1 MHEHHPTA
9 PTTPPSQSVN
19 KHATNTQTCMKATH
33 PRFNPPRNWTIEAP
47 VPTPSSDDAFA
58 EVKAK
63 VDLVKVVQEHVRLTK
78 RNKDL
83 WGLCPFHQEDSPSFK
98 VNPQMQSWYCFGCE
112 RSGDVFTFV
121 ELIEK
126 TDKRGALQ
134 LLAERAGVELK
145 KLSPEQKERSD
156 SRRRLLAMLKLA
168 AQFYEYVLWSTPAG
182 EKGRKLLEA
191 RMVGE
196 ETARRFQLGYA
207 PAGRGFAEYLR
218 AKKRSLQDA
227 QDAGLMRR
235 DGTDF
240 FAERLVIPIR
250 DERGQP
256 LAFTARTVRS
266 DEQRKYINSPETA
279 AYIKGRVIF
288 GLDLARDEISKKGHA
303 VLMEGQF
310 DVITA
315 HHHGV
320 TNAVASSG
328 TALTDD
334 QVRLLKRFTDEVL
347 LVFDADRAGRA
358 AAFKAI
364 ELAAAHQM
372 RTRVATVTPPAKDP
386 DEFLRAAG
394 AEAPQRWDELA
405 AAALSGWEFWIKDAL
420 TGLNPGNP
428 NQLELAASRAR
439 EVLEKIPDP
448 AVRETYRER
457 AASWIGVQPHLLT
470 AQANPLPPSG
480 GRVRERGGEAPGNG
494 KAGLAARLVGKKLT
508 VGRYLLQLLA
518 VRPVAFER
526 VRTKLTPDELD
537 EEDRGIYERMLET
550 YERGGASGLETELAE
565 YPAEEQDLIRRA
577 WAAPPPSVDDEVAVE
592 LAERIRL
599 DHMKGLHSGIIREL
613 SEAESGKDSE
623 RVARLEAKARE
634 LARAINDLERRS

>member
-1 MHEHHPTA
+1 MA
-9 PTTPPSQSVN
+9 
-19 KHATNTQTCMKATH
+19 M
-33 PRFNPPRNWTIEAP
+33 
-47 VPTPSSDDAFA
+47 PTPASDDAFA

-134 LLAERAGVELK
+134 MLAERAGVELK
-145 KLSPEQKERSD
+145 RLSPEQKERSD

-168 AQFYEYVLWSTPAG
+168 AQYYEYVLWSTPAG
-182 EKGRKLLEA
+182 EVGRRLLADRE
-191 RMVGE
+191 VGE

-218 AKKRSLQDA
+218 VKKRSLADA
-227 QDAGLMRR
+227 QEAGLIRR
-235 DGTDF
+235 DGSDF
-240 FAERLVIPIR
+240 FAQRLVIPIR

-256 LAFTARTVRS
+256 LAFTARTVRT
-266 DEQRKYINSPETA
+266 DEPRKYINSPETP
-279 AYIKGRVIF
+279 AYVKGRVIF
-288 GLDLARDEISKKGHA
+288 GLDLARDEVARRGHA

-315 HHHGV
+315 HQFGLQ
-320 TNAVASSG
+320 NAVASSG
-328 TALTDD
+328 TALTED
-334 QVRLLKRFTDEVL
+334 QVRLLKRFTDELL
-347 LVFDADRAGRA
+347 LVFDSDRAGRS
-358 AAFKAI
+358 AAFKAV
-364 ELAAAHQM
+364 ELASAHQM
-372 RTRVATVTPPAKDP
+372 RTRVATITGAKDP

-394 AEAPQRWDELA
+394 PDAAKSWEELA
-405 AAALSGWEFWIKDAL
+405 AGAPSGWEFWIKDAL
-420 TGLNPGNP
+420 TGLNTGNP
-428 NQLELAASRAR
+428 NHLEQAASRAR
-439 EVLEKIPDP
+439 DVLERIPDP
-448 AVRETYRER
+448 AVRESYRER
-457 AASWIGVQPHLLT
+457 AAGWIGVQPHLLSS
-470 AQANPLPPSG
+470 LSPSG
-480 GRVRERGGEAPGNG
+480 RGSGRGAGAGSDRPAEIGNNG
-494 KAGLAARLVGKKLT
+494 KPGLATRVAGKKVT
-508 VGRYLLQLLA
+508 VARYLVQLLA

-526 VRTKLTPDELD
+526 VRTKITPEELDELD
-537 EEDRGIYERMLET
+537 RGVYVRMLET
-550 YERGGASGLETELAE
+550 YERGGVSGLESELAG

-599 DHMKGLHSGIIREL
+599 DHMKSRHSAIIREL
-613 SEAESGKDSE
+613 SEAERTRDTEG
-623 RVARLEAKARE
+623 VTRLEAEARE
-634 LARAINDLERRS
+634 LAHAIGDLERRMSSSRE

>member
-1 MHEHHPTA
+1 MPTS
-9 PTTPPSQSVN
+9 P
-19 KHATNTQTCMKATH
+19 
-33 PRFNPPRNWTIEAP
+33 
-47 VPTPSSDDAFA
+47 SDDAFA

-63 VDLVKVVQEHVRLTK
+63 VDLVKIVQEHLRLTR
-78 RNKDL
+78 RNKDFV
-83 WGLCPFHQEDSPSFK
+83 GLCPFHQEDTPSFT
-98 VNPQMQSWYCFGCE
+98 VHPQTQTWYCFGCQ
-112 RSGDVFTFV
+112 RHGDVFTFV

-134 LLAERAGVELK
+134 SLAERAGVELK
-145 KLSPEQKERSD
+145 KLSPEQKEHSD
-156 SRRRLLAMLKLA
+156 SRKRVLTMLKLA

-182 EKGRKLLEA
+182 EKGRRLLEA

-196 ETARRFQLGYA
+196 ETARLFQLGYA

-218 AKKRSLQDA
+218 AKKKSLQDA

-235 DGTDF
+235 DGSDF

-256 LAFTARTVRS
+256 LAFTARAVRA
-266 DEQRKYINSPETA
+266 DEQRKYINSPETP

-288 GLDLARDEISKKGHA
+288 GLDLARDEITTKGHA

-334 QVRLLKRFTDEVL
+334 QVRLLKRFTDELL

-364 ELAAAHQM
+364 ELAASHQM
-372 RTRVATVTPPAKDP
+372 RTRVATIPAPAKDP
-386 DEFLRAAG
+386 DEYLRAAG
-394 AEAPQRWDELA
+394 AQAPEKWEELA
-405 AAALSGWEFWIKDAL
+405 AAAPSGWEFWIKDSL

-428 NQLELAASRAR
+428 NQLEVAASRAR
-439 EVLEKIPDP
+439 EVLEKIPDA
-448 AVRETYRER
+448 AVRDTYRER
-457 AASWIGVQPHLLT
+457 AAGWIGVQPHLLT
-470 AQANPLPPSG
+470 ASPSTAK
-480 GRVRERGGEAPGNG
+480 RERVGERVGRESNGN
-494 KAGLAARLVGKKLT
+494 AGLAARLVGKKLT

-518 VRPVAFER
+518 VRPIAFDR
-526 VRTKLTPDELD
+526 VRTMLTPDELD
-537 EEDRGIYERMLET
+537 EGDRGIYVRMLET
-550 YERGGASGLETELAE
+550 YERGGVSGLETELAE

-577 WAAPPPSVDDEVAVE
+577 WAAPPPSVDDEVAVG

-599 DHMKGLHSGIIREL
+599 DHMRARHSGIIREL
-613 SEAESGKDSE
+613 SEAERGKDSE
-623 RVARLEAKARE
+623 LVARLEAQAAE
-634 LARAINDLERRS
+634 LARAINEIERRN

>member
-1 MHEHHPTA
+1 MPTSA
-9 PTTPPSQSVN
+9 
-19 KHATNTQTCMKATH
+19 
-33 PRFNPPRNWTIEAP
+33 
-47 VPTPSSDDAFA
+47 SDDAFA

-63 VDLVKVVQEHVRLTK
+63 VDLVKIVQEHLRLTR
-78 RNKDL
+78 RNKDFV
-83 WGLCPFHQEDSPSFK
+83 GLCPFHEEDTPSFT
-98 VNPQMQSWYCFGCE
+98 VHPQTQTWYCFGCQ
-112 RSGDVFTFV
+112 RHGDVFTFV

-134 LLAERAGVELK
+134 TLAERAGVELK

-156 SRRRLLAMLKLA
+156 SRKRLLTMLKLS
-168 AQFYEYVLWSTPAG
+168 AQFYEYVLWSSPAG
-182 EKGRKLLEA
+182 EPGRRLLES
-191 RMVGE
+191 RMVSE

-218 AKKRSLQDA
+218 AKKKSLQDA
-227 QDAGLMRR
+227 QEAGLMRR

-250 DERGQP
+250 DERSQP
-256 LAFTARTVRS
+256 LAFTARTVRA
-266 DEQRKYINSPETA
+266 DEQRKYINSPETP

-288 GLDLARDEISKKGHA
+288 GLDLARDDITRKGHA

-334 QVRLLKRFTDEVL
+334 QVRLLKRFTDELL

-364 ELAAAHQM
+364 ELASAHQM

-394 AEAPQRWDELA
+394 AQAAERWDELA
-405 AAALSGWEFWIKDAL
+405 TAAPSGWEFWIKDAL

-457 AASWIGVQPHLLT
+457 AAGWIGVQPHLLT
-470 AQANPLPPSG
+470 AQAASPSPRSG
-480 GRVRERGGEAPGNG
+480 GRVGEAANG
-494 KAGLAARLVGKKLT
+494 KAGLAARLAGKKLT

-526 VRTKLTPDELD
+526 VRTMVTPDELD
-537 EEDRGIYERMLET
+537 EGDRGIYVRMLET
-550 YERGGASGLETELAE
+550 YERGGVSGLETELAG

-592 LAERIRL
+592 LAERVRL

>member
-1 MHEHHPTA
+1 MPTA
-9 PTTPPSQSVN
+9 ST
-19 KHATNTQTCMKATH
+19 
-33 PRFNPPRNWTIEAP
+33 
-47 VPTPSSDDAFA
+47 DDAFA

-63 VDLVKVVQEHVRLTK
+63 VDLVKIVQEHLRLTK
-78 RNKDL
+78 RNKDFV
-83 WGLCPFHQEDSPSFK
+83 GLCPFHQEDTPSFT
-98 VNPQMQSWYCFGCE
+98 VHPQTQTWYCFGCQ
-112 RSGDVFTFV
+112 RHGDVFTFV

-134 LLAERAGVELK
+134 TLAERAGVELK
-145 KLSPEQKERSD
+145 KLSPEQKDRSD
-156 SRRRLLAMLKLA
+156 TRKRLLALLKLA
-168 AQFYEYVLWSTPAG
+168 AQYYEYVLWSSPAG
-182 EKGRKLLEA
+182 EPGRRLLEA
-191 RMVGE
+191 RRVSE

-250 DERGQP
+250 DERSQP
-256 LAFTARTVRS
+256 LAFTARTVRP
-266 DEQRKYINSPETA
+266 DEQRKYINSPETP
-279 AYIKGRVIF
+279 AYVKGRVIF
-288 GLDLARDEISKKGHA
+288 GLDLARDDITRRGHA
-303 VLMEGQF
+303 ALMEGQF

-315 HHHGV
+315 HQFGI

-334 QVRLLKRFTDEVL
+334 QVRLLKRFTDELL
-347 LVFDADRAGRA
+347 LVFDADRAGRT

-364 ELAAAHQM
+364 ELASAHQM
-372 RTRVATVTPPAKDP
+372 RTRVATVPAPAKDP
-386 DEFLRAAG
+386 DEFLRGAG
-394 AEAPQRWDELA
+394 REAPERWE
-405 AAALSGWEFWIKDAL
+405 ALVADAPSGWEFWIRDSL
-420 TGLNPGNP
+420 TGLNTGNP
-428 NQLELAASRAR
+428 NHLELAAARAR
-439 EVLEKIPDP
+439 EVLDKIPDP

-457 AASWIGVQPHLLT
+457 AAGWIGVQPHLLT
-470 AQANPLPPSG
+470 PLPPQGRGPEPRKNGGNQVSG
-480 GRVRERGGEAPGNG
+480 N
-494 KAGLAARLVGKKLT
+494 GLAARLVGKKLT

-550 YERGGASGLETELAE
+550 YERGGPAGLEAELAD
-565 YPAEEQDLIRRA
+565 YPPEEQDLIRRA
-577 WAAPPPSVDDEVAVE
+577 WAAPPPSVDDEVAEE

-599 DHMKGLHSGIIREL
+599 DHMKSRHSGIIREL
-613 SEAESGKDSE
+613 SEAERGRDSD
-623 RVARLEAKARE
+623 RVARLEAEARE
-634 LARAINDLERRS
+634 LARAIAELERRS

>member
-1 MHEHHPTA
+1 
-9 PTTPPSQSVN
+9 
-19 KHATNTQTCMKATH
+19 
-33 PRFNPPRNWTIEAP
+33 
-47 VPTPSSDDAFA
+47 VPTQSSDDAFA

-63 VDLVKVVQEHVRLTK
+63 VDLVKVVSEYVRLTK
-78 RNKDL
+78 RNKDF
-83 WGLCPFHQEDSPSFK
+83 WGLCPFHQEDSPSFH
-98 VNPQMQSWYCFGCE
+98 VNPQRQSWYCFGCE
-112 RSGDVFTFV
+112 RKGDVFTFV

-134 LLAERAGVELK
+134 MLAERAGVELQ
-145 KLSPEQKERSD
+145 KLSPEQRERSD
-156 SRRRLLAMLKLA
+156 SRKRLLAMLKLA
-168 AQFYEYVLWSTPAG
+168 AQYYEYVLWSNPAG
-182 EKGRKLLEA
+182 EPGRRLLEA
-191 RMVGE
+191 RMVSE
-196 ETARRFQLGYA
+196 ETARKFQLGFA
-207 PAGRGFAEYLR
+207 PPGRGFAEYLR
-218 AKKRSLQDA
+218 AKKMSLQDA
-227 QDAGLMRR
+227 QEAGLMRR
-235 DGTDF
+235 DGSDF

-256 LAFTARTVRS
+256 LAFTARTVRP
-266 DEQRKYINSPETA
+266 EEPRKYINSPETP

-288 GLDLARDEISKKGHA
+288 GLDLAKDEIARKGHA

-334 QVRLLKRFTDEVL
+334 QVRLLKRFTDELL

-364 ELAAAHQM
+364 ELASGHQM

-394 AEAPQRWDELA
+394 AQAPEKWEDLA
-405 AAALSGWEFWIKDAL
+405 AAAPSGWEFWIKDSLA
-420 TGLNPGNP
+420 GLNPGNP
-428 NQLELAASRAR
+428 NQLEVAAGRAR

-457 AASWIGVQPHLLT
+457 AAGWIGVQPHLLS
-470 AQANPLPPSG
+470 NSLSPSG
-480 GRVRERGGEAPGNG
+480 RGLGRGAEAGQNG
-494 KAGLAARLVGKKLT
+494 KGSLASTPRGKKLT

-537 EEDRGIYERMLET
+537 EEDRGIYVRMLET
-550 YERGGASGLETELAE
+550 YERGGASGLETELAG

-577 WAAPPPSVDDEVAVE
+577 WAAPPPSVDDDVAEE
-592 LAERIRL
+592 LAVRVRL
-599 DHMKGLHSGIIREL
+599 DHMRSLHSGIIREL
-613 SEAESGKDSE
+613 SEAERGKDSE
-623 RVARLEAKARE
+623 RVARLEAQASE
-634 LARAINDLERRS
+634 LARAINDMERSG

>member
-1 MHEHHPTA
+1 MS
-9 PTTPPSQSVN
+9 PP
-19 KHATNTQTCMKATH
+19 AT
-33 PRFNPPRNWTIEAP
+33 
-47 VPTPSSDDAFA
+47 DDAFA

-156 SRRRLLAMLKLA
+156 SRKRLLAMLKLA
-168 AQFYEYVLWSTPAG
+168 AQYYEYVLWSTPAG
-182 EKGRKLLEA
+182 EVGRRLLADRE
-191 RMVGE
+191 VGE

-207 PAGRGFAEYLR
+207 PAGLGFAEYLR
-218 AKKRSLQDA
+218 SKKRSLADA
-227 QDAGLMRR
+227 QEAGLMRR

-240 FAERLVIPIR
+240 FAQRLVIPIR

-256 LAFTARTVRS
+256 LAFTARTVRP
-266 DEQRKYINSPETA
+266 DEPRKYINSPETP

-288 GLDLARDEISKKGHA
+288 GLDLAKDEIARRGHA

-315 HHHGV
+315 HHFGV
-320 TNAVASSG
+320 QNAVASSG

-334 QVRLLKRFTDEVL
+334 QVRLLKRFTDELL
-347 LVFDADRAGRA
+347 LVFDSDRAGRS
-358 AAFKAI
+358 AAFKAV
-364 ELAAAHQM
+364 ELASNHQM
-372 RTRVATVTPPAKDP
+372 RTRVATITGAKDP

-394 AEAPQRWDELA
+394 ADAAKSWEELA
-405 AAALSGWEFWIKDAL
+405 AGAPSGWEYWIKDAL

-428 NQLELAASRAR
+428 NHLEQAASRAR
-439 EVLEKIPDP
+439 EVLERIPDP
-448 AVRETYRER
+448 AVRESYRER
-457 AASWIGVQPHLLT
+457 AAGWIGVQPHLLI
-470 AQANPLPPSG
+470 PLSPTGRGSGSGPGSG
-480 GRVRERGGEAPGNG
+480 GNRSNEARSNG
-494 KAGLAARLVGKKLT
+494 KPGLNPRVAGKKVT
-508 VGRYLLQLLA
+508 VANYLVQLLA
-518 VRPVAFER
+518 VRPIAFDR
-526 VRTKLTPDELD
+526 VRAMITPEELD
-537 EEDRGIYERMLET
+537 EVDRGIYVRMLET
-550 YERGGASGLETELAE
+550 YERGGASGLESELAG

-599 DHMKGLHSGIIREL
+599 DRMKGRLSAIIREL
-613 SEAESGKDSE
+613 SEAERGRDSA
-623 RVARLEAKARE
+623 RVTRLESEARE
-634 LARAINDLERRS
+634 LSHAIGDLERRMSSSRE

>member
-1 MHEHHPTA
+1 MPQ
-9 PTTPPSQSVN
+9 PS
-19 KHATNTQTCMKATH
+19 T
-33 PRFNPPRNWTIEAP
+33 
-47 VPTPSSDDAFA
+47 DDAFA

-134 LLAERAGVELK
+134 MLAERAGVELK

-168 AQFYEYVLWSTPAG
+168 AQYYEYVLWSTPAG
-182 EKGRKLLEA
+182 EIGRRLLA
-191 RMVGE
+191 DRDVGE

-218 AKKRSLQDA
+218 AKKRSLADA
-227 QDAGLMRR
+227 QEAGLMRR
-235 DGTDF
+235 DGSDF
-240 FAERLVIPIR
+240 FAQRLVIPIR

-266 DEQRKYINSPETA
+266 DEPRKYINSPETP
-279 AYIKGRVIF
+279 AYVKGRVVF
-288 GLDLARDEISKKGHA
+288 GLDLARDEIAGRGHA

-315 HHHGV
+315 HQFGLK
-320 TNAVASSG
+320 NAVASSG

-334 QVRLLKRFTDEVL
+334 QVRLLKRFTDELL
-347 LVFDADRAGRA
+347 LVFDSDRAGRS
-358 AAFKAI
+358 AAFKAV

-372 RTRVATVTPPAKDP
+372 RTRVATIIGAKDP

-394 AEAPQRWDELA
+394 EEAPKRWEELA
-405 AAALSGWEFWIKDAL
+405 TNAPSGWEFWIKDAL
-420 TGLNPGNP
+420 TGLNTGNP
-428 NQLELAASRAR
+428 NHLEQAATRAR
-439 EVLEKIPDP
+439 EVLERIPDP
-448 AVRETYRER
+448 AVRESYRER
-457 AASWIGVQPHLLT
+457 AAGWIGVQPHLL
-470 AQANPLPPSG
+470 NPLSPAGRGSG
-480 GRVRERGGEAPGNG
+480 RGAEAGKNGLTARVA
-494 KAGLAARLVGKKLT
+494 GKKVT
-508 VGRYLLQLLA
+508 VANYLVQLLA
-518 VRPVAFER
+518 VRPIAFER
-526 VRTKLTPDELD
+526 VRTKITPEELD
-537 EEDRGIYERMLET
+537 EVDRGVYVRMLET
-550 YERGGASGLETELAE
+550 YERGGASGLESELAG

-577 WAAPPPSVDDEVAVE
+577 WAAPPPSVDDDLAVE

-599 DHMKGLHSGIIREL
+599 DRMKSRHSAIIREL
-613 SEAESGKDSE
+613 SEAERGRNTE
-623 RVARLEAKARE
+623 GVARLEAEARE
-634 LARAINDLERRS
+634 LAHAIGDLERRMSSSRE

>member
-1 MHEHHPTA
+1 MAREAMADHN
-9 PTTPPSQSVN
+9 SQ
-19 KHATNTQTCMKATH
+19 
-33 PRFNPPRNWTIEAP
+33 
-47 VPTPSSDDAFA
+47 VPTPASDDAFA

-78 RNKDL
+78 RNKDF

-134 LLAERAGVELK
+134 LLAERAGVELR

-156 SRRRLLAMLKLA
+156 SRKRLLAMLKLA

-182 EKGRKLLEA
+182 EPGRRLLET
-191 RMVGE
+191 RQVNE
-196 ETARRFQLGYA
+196 ENARRFQLGYA

-218 AKKRSLQDA
+218 AKKRPLADA
-227 QDAGLMRR
+227 QDGGLLRR

-256 LAFTARTVRS
+256 LAFTARTVRA
-266 DEQRKYINSPETA
+266 DEQRKYINSPETP
-279 AYIKGRVIF
+279 AYVKGRVIF
-288 GLDLARDEISKKGHA
+288 GLDLARDEIARRGHA

-315 HHHGV
+315 HGAGIQNV
-320 TNAVASSG
+320 VASSG

-347 LVFDADRAGRA
+347 LVFDADRAGRQA
-358 AAFKAI
+358 AQKAVL
-364 ELAAAHQM
+364 LAAAHQM
-372 RTRVATVTPPAKDP
+372 RTRVATVEGAKDP

-394 AEAPQRWDELA
+394 ADAATQWEQLVAKAPSGFEFGMEEAAAGLNLSNANHVELA
-405 AAALSGWEFWIKDAL
+405 ARKLREWIAQFPPALQED
-420 TGLNPGNP
+420 
-428 NQLELAASRAR
+428 
-439 EVLEKIPDP
+439 
-448 AVRETYRER
+448 YRER
-457 AASWIGVQPHLLT
+457 AKRWMGVSGHLL
-470 AQANPLPPSG
+470 AAEPDENRGP
-480 GRVRERGGEAPGNG
+480 GRPGAI
-494 KAGLAARLVGKKLT
+494 KVGKNGLGTSPTGKKMT

-518 VRPVAFER
+518 VRPVAFDL
-526 VRTKLTPDELD
+526 VRTKITPDELD
-537 EEDRGIYERMLET
+537 EEDRGIYERMLDT
-550 YERGGASGLETELAE
+550 YERAGVSGLEKELAG

-577 WAAPPPSVDDEVAVE
+577 WAAPPPSVEDEVAVE
-592 LAERIRL
+592 LAERITL
-599 DHMKGLHSGIIREL
+599 DHMRGRHSGIIREL
-613 SEAESGKDSE
+613 SEAERGKDSE
-623 RVARLEAKARE
+623 RVARLEAEARE
-634 LARAINDLERRS
+634 LGHAIDQMERRG

>member
-1 MHEHHPTA
+1 M
-9 PTTPPSQSVN
+9 
-19 KHATNTQTCMKATH
+19 
-33 PRFNPPRNWTIEAP
+33 
-47 VPTPSSDDAFA
+47 PTPASDDAFA

-63 VDLVKVVQEHVRLTK
+63 VDLVKIVQEHLRLTR
-78 RNKDL
+78 RNKDFV
-83 WGLCPFHQEDSPSFK
+83 GLCPFHQEDTPSFT
-98 VNPQMQSWYCFGCE
+98 VHPQTQTWYCFGCQ
-112 RSGDVFTFV
+112 RHGDVFTFV

-134 LLAERAGVELK
+134 TLAERAGVELK

-156 SRRRLLAMLKLA
+156 SRKRLLTMLKLS
-168 AQFYEYVLWSTPAG
+168 AQFYEYVLWSSPAG
-182 EKGRKLLEA
+182 EPGRRLLEA

-218 AKKRSLQDA
+218 AKKKSLQDA
-227 QDAGLMRR
+227 QEAGLMRR

-250 DERGQP
+250 DERSQP
-256 LAFTARTVRS
+256 LAFTARTVRA
-266 DEQRKYINSPETA
+266 DEQRKYINSPETP

-288 GLDLARDEISKKGHA
+288 GLDLARDDITRKGHA

-334 QVRLLKRFTDEVL
+334 QVRLLKRFTDELL

-364 ELAAAHQM
+364 ELASAHQM

-394 AEAPQRWDELA
+394 AQAAERWDELA
-405 AAALSGWEFWIKDAL
+405 TAAPSGWEFWIKDAL

-457 AASWIGVQPHLLT
+457 AAGWIGVQPHLLT
-470 AQANPLPPSG
+470 AQISPSPAR
-480 GRVRERGGEAPGNG
+480 GRVGVGGAGAGTNAGPNG
-494 KAGLAARLVGKKLT
+494 KAGLAARLAGKKLT

-518 VRPVAFER
+518 VRPIAFER
-526 VRTKLTPDELD
+526 VRTMVTPDELD
-537 EEDRGIYERMLET
+537 EGDRGIYLRMLET
-550 YERGGASGLETELAE
+550 YERGGVSGLETELAG

-592 LAERIRL
+592 LAERVRL

-613 SEAESGKDSE
+613 SEAESGKGDSE

>member
-1 MHEHHPTA
+1 M
-9 PTTPPSQSVN
+9 
-19 KHATNTQTCMKATH
+19 
-33 PRFNPPRNWTIEAP
+33 RRTIEN
-47 VPTPSSDDAFA
+47 VPTSTSDDAFA

-134 LLAERAGVELK
+134 MLAERAGVELK

-156 SRRRLLAMLKLA
+156 SRKRLLAMLKLA
-168 AQFYEYVLWSTPAG
+168 AQYYEYVLWSTPAG
-182 EKGRKLLEA
+182 EVGRRLLGD
-191 RMVGE
+191 RDVGE

-218 AKKRSLQDA
+218 AKKRSLADA
-227 QDAGLMRR
+227 QEAGLIRR
-235 DGTDF
+235 DGSDF
-240 FAERLVIPIR
+240 FAQRLVIPIR

-256 LAFTARTVRS
+256 LAFTARTVRA
-266 DEQRKYINSPETA
+266 DEPRKYINSPETP

-288 GLDLARDEISKKGHA
+288 GLDLARDEIATRGHA

-315 HHHGV
+315 HQFGIN
-320 TNAVASSG
+320 NAVASSG

-334 QVRLLKRFTDEVL
+334 QVRLLKRFTDELL
-347 LVFDADRAGRA
+347 LVFDSDRAGRS
-358 AAFKAI
+358 AAFKAV
-364 ELAAAHQM
+364 ELGAAHQM
-372 RTRVATVTPPAKDP
+372 RTRVATITGAKDP

-394 AEAPQRWDELA
+394 AEAAKRWEELA
-405 AAALSGWEFWIKDAL
+405 AGAPSGWEFWLKDAL
-420 TGLNPGNP
+420 TGLNTGNP
-428 NQLELAASRAR
+428 NHLEQAASRAR
-439 EVLEKIPDP
+439 EVLERIPDL
-448 AVRETYRER
+448 AVRESYRER
-457 AASWIGVQPHLLT
+457 AAGWIGVQPHLLI
-470 AQANPLPPSG
+470 PLSPSK
-480 GRVRERGGEAPGNG
+480 RGPEAG
-494 KAGLAARLVGKKLT
+494 KNGLAARVAGKKVT
-508 VGRYLLQLLA
+508 VSRYLVQLLA

-537 EEDRGIYERMLET
+537 EEDRGVYVRMLET
-550 YERGGASGLETELAE
+550 YERGGASGLEGELAG

-577 WAAPPPSVDDEVAVE
+577 WAAPPPSVEDELAVE
-592 LAERIRL
+592 LADRIRL
-599 DHMKGLHSGIIREL
+599 DRMKTREGAIIREL
-613 SEAESGKDSE
+613 SEAERGRNVE
-623 RVARLEAKARE
+623 GVARLEAEARE
-634 LARAINDLERRS
+634 LAHAIGDLERRMSSSRE